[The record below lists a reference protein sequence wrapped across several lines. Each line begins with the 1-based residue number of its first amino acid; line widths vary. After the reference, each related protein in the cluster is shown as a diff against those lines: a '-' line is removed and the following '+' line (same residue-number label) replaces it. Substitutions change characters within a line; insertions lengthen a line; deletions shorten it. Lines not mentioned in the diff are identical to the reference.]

1 MAGKKRVLWLIKGLS
16 VGGAER
22 LLTASL
28 PYLNRSMFDYQVAY
42 FLTHKDDLVPE
53 FERAGIPVFCLN
65 INKPY
70 DLGAVLRLARL
81 LRQQKIEI
89 LHIHSP
95 HAGILGR
102 VAAHLS
108 GVKAVVNTEH
118 SQLERQNRLAQLGNL
133 LTYPLNDAVIAIS
146 ESVLHSILDRQIFKR
161 GIYVTIHN
169 GVDLNAIA
177 TAGICRTPLKESLG
191 IAAHHQVVG
200 NVANL
205 YPGKGHQYLL
215 EAARLVLNQLP
226 DVTFVIVGKE
236 KKKEDLEQLQE
247 LAQRLGIQD
256 RVIFTGFRQDVF
268 QVMST
273 FDIFVLPS
281 LWEGFGIVLLEAMA
295 LGKPVIGTNV
305 GGIPEVIDNG
315 LNGFLVEPRN
325 SQQLA
330 ERILELLRNAALRNR
345 MGQNGI
351 QKVQLRFSIERVVKE
366 IEKVY
371 MMAMNGKRKLC

>member
-1 MAGKKRVLWLIKGLS
+1 MVGKKRVLWLIKGLA

-22 LLTASL
+22 LLAMSL

-42 FLTHKDDLVPE
+42 FLTHKDELVPE
-53 FERAGIPVFCLN
+53 FEQAGIPVFCLN
-65 INKPY
+65 INKSY
-70 DLGAVLRLARL
+70 NLGAILRLVRL

-89 LHIHSP
+89 LHINSP

-102 VAAHLS
+102 VAAHLA
-108 GVKAVVNTEH
+108 GVKAVVYTEH
-118 SQLERQNRLAQLGNL
+118 MPLERQNRLAQLGNL
-133 LTYPLNDAVIAIS
+133 LTYPLNDTTVAVSDA
-146 ESVLHSILDRQIFKR
+146 VLHSVLDRQIIKR
-161 GIYVTIHN
+161 GTYVTIHN

-177 TAGICRTPLKESLG
+177 TAGMCQTPLRESLG

-215 EAARLVLNQLP
+215 EAARLVLNQCP

-236 KKKEDLEQLQE
+236 KRKEDLERLQE
-247 LAQRLGIQD
+247 LARRLRIQD
-256 RVIFTGFRQDVF
+256 RVIFTGFRRDVF
-268 QVMST
+268 QLMAT
-273 FDIFVLPS
+273 FDVFVLPS

-295 LGKPVIGTNV
+295 LGKPVVGTDV

-325 SQQLA
+325 PQQLA
-330 ERILELLRNAALRNR
+330 EKILELLRNETLRNQ
-345 MGQNGI
+345 MGQNGM
-351 QKVQLRFSIERVVKE
+351 QKVRDRFSIQRTVRE

-371 MMAMNGKRKLC
+371 VMAMNGKRGL